1 LIIFY
6 WGYDKMIIE
15 INNLEEVEKLG
26 EKLGHLLEKKDVI
39 CLNGDL
45 GAGKTTFTQAIG
57 KGLGVREYITSPTFT
72 IINEYE
78 GRIPLY
84 HFDIY
89 RLYDEEELDLL
100 GAQDYFYSEGVCV
113 IEWADNAKNI
123 LPEKRLDIWIRIID
137 ESRREFKFIPH
148 GDRYVRLVEELL
160 K

>member
-1 LIIFY
+1 
-6 WGYDKMIIE
+6 MIIE

-26 EKLGHLLEKKDVI
+26 IKLGSLLEKKDVI

-57 KGLGVREYITSPTFT
+57 KGLGVTEYITSPTFT

-78 GRIPLY
+78 GRLPLY

-89 RLYDEEELDLL
+89 RLGDEEELDLL

-113 IEWADNAKNI
+113 IEWANNAENI
-123 LPEKRLDIWIRIID
+123 LPKERLDIWIKIID
-137 ESRREFKFIPH
+137 ENRRQFKFIPH
-148 GDRYVRLVEELL
+148 GDRYVKLVEELL

>member
-1 LIIFY
+1 
-6 WGYDKMIIE
+6 MIIE
-15 INNLEEVEKLG
+15 INGLEELEKLG
-26 EKLGHLLEKKDVI
+26 IKLGSLLEKKDII

-57 KGLGVREYITSPTFT
+57 KGLGVTEYITSPTFT

-78 GRIPLY
+78 GRFPLY

-89 RLYDEEELDLL
+89 RLFDEEELDLL

-113 IEWADNAKNI
+113 IEWANNAENI
-123 LPEKRLDIWIRIID
+123 LPKERLDIWIKIID
-137 ESRREFKFIPH
+137 ENRRQFKFIPH
-148 GDRYVRLVEELL
+148 GDRYVKLVEELL

>member
-1 LIIFY
+1 
-6 WGYDKMIIE
+6 MIIE
-15 INNLEEVEKLG
+15 IKNLEEAEKLG
-26 EKLGHLLEKKDVI
+26 IKLGSLLEKKDVI

-57 KGLGVREYITSPTFT
+57 KGLGVTEYITSPTFT

-78 GRIPLY
+78 GRLPLY

-89 RLYDEEELDLL
+89 RLFDEEELDLL

-113 IEWADNAKNI
+113 IEWANNAENI
-123 LPEKRLDIWIRIID
+123 LPKERLDIWIRIID
-137 ESRREFKFIPH
+137 ENGRQFKFIPH
-148 GDRYVRLVEELL
+148 GDRYVKLVEELL

>member
-1 LIIFY
+1 
-6 WGYDKMIIE
+6 MIIE

-26 EKLGHLLEKKDVI
+26 IKLGSLLEKKDVI

-57 KGLGVREYITSPTFT
+57 KGLDVTEYITSPTFT

-78 GRIPLY
+78 GRLSLY

-89 RLYDEEELDLL
+89 RLGDEEELDLL
-100 GAQDYFYSEGVCV
+100 GAQDYFYSDGVCV
-113 IEWADNAKNI
+113 IEWANNAENI
-123 LPEKRLDIWIRIID
+123 LPKERLDIWIKIID
-137 ESRREFKFIPH
+137 ENRRQFKFIPH
-148 GDRYVRLVEELL
+148 GDRYVKLVEALI

>member
-1 LIIFY
+1 
-6 WGYDKMIIE
+6 MIIE
-15 INNLEEVEKLG
+15 INNLEELEKLG
-26 EKLGHLLEKKDVI
+26 IKLGSLLEKKDII

-57 KGLGVREYITSPTFT
+57 KGLGVTEYITSPTFT

-78 GRIPLY
+78 GRFPLY

-89 RLYDEEELDLL
+89 RLFDEEELDLL

-113 IEWADNAKNI
+113 IEWANNAENI
-123 LPEKRLDIWIRIID
+123 LPKERLDIWIKIID
-137 ESRREFKFIPH
+137 ENRRQFKFIPH
-148 GDRYVRLVEELL
+148 GDRYVKLVEELL

>member
-1 LIIFY
+1 
-6 WGYDKMIIE
+6 MIIE
-15 INNLEEVEKLG
+15 INNLEELEKLG
-26 EKLGHLLEKKDVI
+26 IKLGSLLEKKDVI

-57 KGLGVREYITSPTFT
+57 KGLGVIEYITSPTFT

-78 GRIPLY
+78 GRLSLY

-89 RLYDEEELDLL
+89 RLCDEEELDLL

-113 IEWADNAKNI
+113 IEWANNAENI
-123 LPEKRLDIWIRIID
+123 LPKERLDIWIKIVD
-137 ESRREFKFIPH
+137 ENRRQFKFIPH
-148 GDRYVRLVEELL
+148 GDRYVKLVEELL

>member
-1 LIIFY
+1 
-6 WGYDKMIIE
+6 MIIE

-26 EKLGHLLEKKDVI
+26 IKLGSLLEKKDVI

-57 KGLGVREYITSPTFT
+57 KGLGVTEYITSPTFT

-78 GRIPLY
+78 GRLPLY

-89 RLYDEEELDLL
+89 RLGDEEELDLL
-100 GAQDYFYSEGVCV
+100 GAQDYFYSDGVCV
-113 IEWADNAKNI
+113 IEWANNAENI
-123 LPEKRLDIWIRIID
+123 LPKERLDIWIKIID
-137 ESRREFKFIPH
+137 ENRRQFKFIPH
-148 GDRYVRLVEELL
+148 GDRYVKLVEELL